1 MYRDVEASE
10 VAARL
15 GTPEELFL
23 VDVREPAEFDEWSIP
38 TAVNIPVGQLAA
50 RIDEVPDDREVVTV
64 CASGSRSSLAA
75 ETLSS
80 AGRHV
85 GNLAGGM
92 RAWGQTY
99 DYATL
104 EFVDLRILQVRRR
117 GKGCLSYLVGSADRA
132 FVIDPS

>member
-15 GTPEELFL
+15 GTPAELFL
-23 VDVREPAEFDEWSIP
+23 VDVREPAEFDDWSIP
-38 TAVNIPVGQLAA
+38 TAVNIPIGQLTA

-64 CASGSRSSLAA
+64 CASGSRSALAA
-75 ETLSS
+75 ETFSRS
-80 AGRHV
+80 GRHV

-99 DYATL
+99 DSVTL
-104 EFVDLRILQVRRR
+104 EFV
-117 GKGCLSYLVGSADRA
+117 CLL
-132 FVIDPS
+132 